1 MNTYKIQWDHETA
14 KVFLRICQVPRRAEV
29 EKLVAH
35 RLGRERKVLAGL
47 KSISPAHLDELVV
60 IVYSDVDSSLHEW
73 AKLSMTAHLIKLERE
88 GDVFKDEEDRWVFK
102 R

>member
-1 MNTYKIQWDHETA
+1 MRSW
-14 KVFLRICQVPRRAEV
+14 LRIDLAE
-29 EKLVAH
+29 
-35 RLGRERKVLAGL
+35 KVLAGL
-47 KSISPAHLDELVV
+47 KSISPASLDELVV

-88 GDVFKDEEDRWVFK
+88 GYAFKDKEDRWVFK